1 MRYNIRSAIQG
12 GGDLPRREGAMARR
26 KHVTVVN
33 DHPEF
38 LALMTE
44 FLTDEGYE
52 ITAIPK
58 HQGAFEQ
65 IKASRPDIVI
75 CDLVFDN
82 MPAGWA
88 LLDMLYLDPATRVIP
103 VILCSAATRQVQEA
117 SASFAGKG
125 IIWLEKP
132 FELETLLD
140 LLAGI
145 DNNPIAKLR
154 SQATPKRD
162 TQDA

>member
-1 MRYNIRSAIQG
+1 MRYNIRSTSDG
-12 GGDLPRREGAMARR
+12 GGYLPRGEGAMARK

-38 LALMTE
+38 LALMAE
-44 FLTDEGYE
+44 FLTEEGYE
-52 ITAIPK
+52 VTVIPK

-82 MPAGWA
+82 IPAGWA
-88 LLDMLYLDPATRVIP
+88 LLDMLYLDPTTREIP
-103 VILCSAATRQVQEA
+103 LVLCSAATRQVQEA

-132 FELETLLD
+132 FELETLLE

-145 DNNPIAKLR
+145 DDNPTAKLR
-154 SQATPKRD
+154 SQAVPKPGA
-162 TQDA
+162 QDA